1 MGGAGAPVPRAT
13 CETCGEF
20 CPHACAPVVLI
31 TRERWT
37 GRRVVTIRDREPH
50 RRAEAEREPEAG

>member
-1 MGGAGAPVPRAT
+1 MGAPVPRT
-13 CETCGEF
+13 ICETCGEF

-37 GRRVVTIRDREPH
+37 GRRVVTIRDREPQQQETGME
-50 RRAEAEREPEAG
+50 AEAG